1 MSYRNPWPVI
11 FQVAAAFA
19 LVMGIGRF
27 VYTPILPL
35 MTDQAGLSAAGAAL
49 LATMNYLGYLIG
61 AAAGIVWPRLL
72 QSRVVLRTGLVVSVV
87 AVAFM
92 PTTGSVA
99 LWSTLR
105 LVSGIA
111 SAVIF
116 MAGVAA
122 LMYHLGPSRAHLSG
136 WGMAGVG
143 AGIALSGAMVLVVR
157 SMGTWQTAW
166 LTSAVLGAVLAAA
179 AWRLTPEKAPAHPTS
194 SATKKPLRTRPW
206 FIALLAGY
214 TLEGIGYIIAG
225 TFLVAAIDETAADWV
240 GSSAWILVGASSSV
254 AVVIWVALS
263 RRIPRITLLAAA
275 LAFQLVGVALPA
287 LVNGAASALVAAMLF
302 GGTFV
307 PIAILAIGIGAEL
320 EYPRSVAILTT
331 GYSVGQILGPLI
343 VAPMLDDGYVTALL
357 VGAGFVLASL
367 IAALL
372 LRIRYPAPASG

>member
-1 MSYRNPWPVI
+1 MNYRSPWPVI
-11 FQVAAAFA
+11 VQVAAAFA

-35 MTDQAGLSAAGAAL
+35 MTGQTDLTASGAAL
-49 LATMNYLGYLIG
+49 LATMNYVGYLVG
-61 AAAGIVWPRLL
+61 AVAGIVLPRILN
-72 QSRVVLRTGLVVSVV
+72 SRFVMQAGLAISVV
-87 AVAFM
+87 AVALM
-92 PTTGSVA
+92 PATESVA
-99 LWSTLR
+99 LWSALR
-105 LVSGIA
+105 LISGIA

-122 LMYHLGPSRAHLSG
+122 LMHHLGPSRAHLNG

-143 AGIALSGAMVLVVR
+143 VGIALSGALVLVVR
-157 SMGTWQTAW
+157 SIGTWQTAW
-166 LTSAVLGAVLAAA
+166 LASAALGVVLAAA
-179 AWRLTPEKAPAHPTS
+179 AWKLVPEVAPVASGHTVE
-194 SATKKPLRTRPW
+194 KKRVGTHPW
-206 FIALLAGY
+206 FAALLASY

-225 TFLVAAIDETAADWV
+225 TFLVAAIDETAAEWV
-240 GSSAWILVGASSSV
+240 GSSAWILVGLSSSV

-263 RRIPRITLLAAA
+263 RRIRRITLLAAA
-275 LAFQLVGVALPA
+275 LVFQFVGVALPA
-287 LVNGAASALVAAMLF
+287 VSGSASSALIAAILF

-307 PIAILAIGIGAEL
+307 PIAILAISIGAEL
-320 EYPRSVAILTT
+320 QYPRSVAILTT

-372 LRIRYPAPASG
+372 LRIRYPVPATT